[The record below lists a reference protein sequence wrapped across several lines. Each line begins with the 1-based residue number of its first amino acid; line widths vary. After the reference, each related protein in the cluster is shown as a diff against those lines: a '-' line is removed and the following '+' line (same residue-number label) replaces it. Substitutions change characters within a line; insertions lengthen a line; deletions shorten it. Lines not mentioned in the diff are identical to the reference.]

1 MDNRFETFTSLILQI
16 NRSIQRIKSLEMT
29 EFDLRGVHAMCLFY
43 LRRHPDGRVWAHTG
57 DMGYLDEDG
66 FVFLDYRNKLAARGL
81 IVDTQPAMAKKYNA
95 KILLTPEGAS
105 VAARVTEK
113 AERALL
119 TGAEGLDEAGRALL
133 YRQLETINQNLE
145 RYVAE
150 ALAPIRRK

>member
-43 LRRHPDGRVWAHTG
+43 LRRHPDGLTQGQLAK
-57 DMGYLDEDG
+57 LCLEDKASVSRALAG
-66 FVFLDYRNKLAARGL
+66 LAARGL